1 MKKREA
7 GRSLFLRLTLRN
19 AGVLFLMNLVLLLGT
34 LGLMT
39 WRTISRETQRLQS
52 MVTLISD
59 RVEHVGTPSRMAFA
73 DVTLRDGLEFAVY
86 DEYMQPVYLSSYSM
100 PKPSK
105 VFYDVR
111 IDMQNH
117 VDYTT
122 FADET
127 RKKDLMVHVWRKVD
141 VFGTTYLLYVVS
153 DISALLEL
161 LTSLP
166 VMLVIEVL
174 LCLVFS
180 VVLGWWMSK
189 QALRPVR
196 AISAQIA
203 AKTADNHNLFERI
216 DENSVDK
223 EFQVLVRAFNQ
234 MMQQLEVSF
243 ARQRQFVSDASHE
256 LRTPIAVLQGHIQM
270 LDRWGK
276 SDPEVLDESLGVLKR
291 EIAELKDMV
300 HRLLLLDK
308 AEQGRIEVKHE
319 AFDVAEALEKAKA
332 DILLISP
339 KSNVTVNAEK
349 GTTFVGDSTIVQ
361 QVLRILL
368 DNSVR
373 YCLPPGCIRLSAQVD
388 AEGLHAEVYD
398 EGKGISADALPYIFD
413 RFYRAECVRPDAS
426 GNSGLGLSIARS
438 LLRACGGWIDARS
451 EEGKYTRMEFFMPS
465 GNEEGTGK

>member
-1 MKKREA
+1 
-7 GRSLFLRLTLRN
+7 
-19 AGVLFLMNLVLLLGT
+19 
-34 LGLMT
+34 
-39 WRTISRETQRLQS
+39 
-52 MVTLISD
+52 
-59 RVEHVGTPSRMAFA
+59 
-73 DVTLRDGLEFAVY
+73 
-86 DEYMQPVYLSSYSM
+86 
-100 PKPSK
+100 
-105 VFYDVR
+105 
-111 IDMQNH
+111 
-117 VDYTT
+117 
-122 FADET
+122 
-127 RKKDLMVHVWRKVD
+127 
-141 VFGTTYLLYVVS
+141 
-153 DISALLEL
+153 
-161 LTSLP
+161 
-166 VMLVIEVL
+166 MLVIEVL

-189 QALRPVR
+189 QALRP
-196 AISAQIA
+196 
-203 AKTADNHNLFERI
+203 
-216 DENSVDK
+216 
-223 EFQVLVRAFNQ
+223 VRAFNQ

-339 KSNVTVNAEK
+339 KSNVTVSVEK

-373 YCLPPGCIRLSAQVD
+373 YCPPPGCIRLSAQVD

-465 GNEEGTGK
+465 GNENTEKQGEKTRNTKK

>member
-1 MKKREA
+1 MKKQK
-7 GRSLFLRLTLRN
+7 GGQSLFARIAVRN
-19 AGVLFLMNLVLLLGT
+19 AGILFLTNLVLLLGT
-34 LGLMT
+34 LGFMT
-39 WRTISRETQRLQS
+39 LRTVSRETQRLQS

-59 RVEHVGTPSRMAFA
+59 RVAHVGTPSRMAFA

-111 IDMQNH
+111 IDMLNH
-117 VDYTT
+117 IDYTT

-161 LTSLP
+161 LASLP
-166 VMLVIEVL
+166 MMLVIEVL

-180 VVLGWWMSK
+180 VLLGRWLSG
-189 QALRPVR
+189 QALQPVR
-196 AISAQIA
+196 AISTQIA
-203 AKTADNHNLFERI
+203 SKTADNHNLFERI
-216 DENSVDK
+216 DEDSVDE
-223 EFQVLVRAFNQ
+223 EFRELVRAFNQ

-276 SDPEVLDESLGVLKR
+276 DDPEVLNESLGVLKR
-291 EIAELKDMV
+291 EIAELKEMV

-308 AEQGRIEVKHE
+308 AEQGRIEVKRE
-319 AFDVAEALEKAKA
+319 TFDVAAVLEQAKE
-332 DILLISP
+332 DQLLISP
-339 KSNVTVNAEK
+339 KSLIEVSAEK
-349 GTTFVGDSTIVQ
+349 GAAFVGDRTILQ

-373 YCLPPGCIRLSAQVD
+373 YCPPPGQIRLSARID
-388 AEGLHAEVYD
+388 DDGLCVEVYD

-438 LLRACGGWIDARS
+438 LLGACGGWIDAQS
-451 EEGKYTRMEFFMPS
+451 EEGKYTRMEFFMPVMT
-465 GNEEGTGK
+465 EEKTEE

>member
-141 VFGTTYLLYVVS
+141 VFGVTYLLYVVS
-153 DISALLEL
+153 DISSLLEL

-174 LCLVFS
+174 LCLAFS

-373 YCLPPGCIRLSAQVD
+373 YCPPPGCIRLSAQVD